1 MDLLEGKCL
10 TWRGAGLFF
19 ARISWRKMKGNAKDG
34 RVLEILSGRTRTI
47 IQHLCHMG
55 KKFSIIDFLDI
66 FNFPYAC

>member
-47 IQHLCHMG
+47 G
-55 KKFSIIDFLDI
+55 TF
-66 FNFPYAC
+66 AV